1 MLYTVLLFIIILLT
15 VAIYAEKIKKSEH
28 FSSNDGNECYGK
40 ISSKNGYY
48 SNFMLNTF
56 SNFDT
61 AFRFLK
67 NKSIKAINS
76 LKQYK
81 VDLEQAYDIDAVSQK
96 ALEKTT
102 KDVSETNSR
111 LNNLVDSK
119 INQYDNELAL
129 SNVKLGDL
137 RKSAT
142 TLSDIKE
149 DEVMTRVTDMV
160 SNVAKDRYNNYE
172 KKTVNSPRL
181 GQTFNTIIKN
191 KISDNRDVSA
201 YNWQCEPGIIGAPIR
216 INSKDGSIEALSTNG
231 VNIDTAFCKN
241 NDVRDIPHKNIKP
254 VVCSNKDASTAGN
267 WCNKAAKV
275 LYNQDTTDYNNCPL
289 DWRMVDR
296 EKKICIAPKNTLG
309 NSVHDSNSQQF
320 ASECALPNNK
330 CVMFGTQPTDNIMQW
345 SKATN
350 TLFPPKVNVVE
361 RARDLTNVLA
371 QVDNVINST
380 IGTASPPSRI
390 DNYTVYKNG
399 VLVKAYKL
407 KEINTANRFTKGKLL
422 FDNIISS
429 SIYFRVN
436 NGNFLSIRPPY
447 SDPNTNFDTDDIF
460 VVFQGYMK
468 IPKGISRVQ
477 LRTISDDG
485 IRVMIRKPNTS
496 NWSTVI
502 ENFTLHGDT
511 ANDSALMSVIPE
523 EYIEYQ
529 IEFFEKSGYA
539 TCILQWRFNEDDQF
553 LVVPRDSLFIDTEQ
567 CSKTVNMAKKNT
579 WQNIENKAVRMNDRG
594 DVECLSLDG
603 RNCIDNNQGAG
614 TYEGN
619 IERYGDS
626 SKLLPLACGEDV
638 KSKYG
643 FTGYENPSHWCAKAK
658 IQLDPSNKRTYSED
672 TYGGRCGLIDGKKV
686 MCLPGR
692 CCNKYG
698 YCGDSKFCTD
708 SSINRQYNG

>member
-28 FSSNDGNECYGK
+28 FSSTNDNECYGK
-40 ISSKNGYY
+40 ISSRNGYY

-61 AFRFLK
+61 AFRYLK
-67 NKSIKAINS
+67 NKSIKAVNS

-81 VDLEQAYDIDAVSQK
+81 VDLEQAYDIDTSSKK

-102 KDVSETNSR
+102 KDVSETHIR
-111 LNNLVDSK
+111 LNNIVDSK
-119 INQYDNELAL
+119 INQYDSEISL
-129 SNVKLGDL
+129 SNIKLNDL
-137 RKSAT
+137 KKSANL
-142 TLSDIKE
+142 LSDIKK

-160 SNVAKDRYNNYE
+160 SNVTKDKYDKFE
-172 KKTVNSPRL
+172 KKTLNSPKL
-181 GQTFNTIIKN
+181 MNAFGSIMEN
-191 KISDNRDVSA
+191 KISNNQNVNA

-216 INSKDGSIEALSTNG
+216 INSKDGSIEALSENG
-231 VNIDTAFCKN
+231 LVIDQAYCKN

-254 VVCSNKDASTAGN
+254 VTCSNKEASTPGN
-267 WCNKAAKV
+267 WCNNAAKI
-275 LYNQDTTDYNNCPL
+275 LYNEDTTDYNNCPL
-289 DWRMVDR
+289 DWSIVNRD
-296 EKKICIAPKNTLG
+296 KKICIAPKNSLG
-309 NSVHDSNSQQF
+309 NSVHDRNSENL
-320 ASECALPNNK
+320 AAECAVPGNK
-330 CVMFGTQPTDNIMQW
+330 CVMFGTQPKDDIMRW

-350 TLFPPKVNVVE
+350 TLFPPKVNVVQ

-380 IGTASPPSRI
+380 IGTATPPSRI

-407 KEINTANRFTKGKLL
+407 KEINTGDKFTKGKLL

-447 SDPNTNFDTDDIF
+447 SDPNTNFNTDDIF

-468 IPKGISRVQ
+468 IPKGISQVQ

-485 IRVMIRKPNTS
+485 IRVMVRKPNTR

-511 ANDSALMSVIPE
+511 ANDSSLMSVTPE
-523 EYIEYQ
+523 EYLEYQ
-529 IEFFEKSGYA
+529 IEFFEKNGNA
-539 TCILQWRFNEDDQF
+539 TCILQWRFNNEDQF
-553 LVVPRDSLFIDTEQ
+553 LVVPRESLFIDIDQ
-567 CSKTVNMAKKNT
+567 CSKSINIKK
-579 WQNIENKAVRMNDRG
+579 ENKWQCIDNTAIRMNDRG
-594 DVECLSLDG
+594 DIECLSTDG
-603 RNCIDNNQGAG
+603 LNCTRSSDGCDR
-614 TYEGN
+614 N
-619 IERYGDS
+619 IELYGDS
-626 SKLLPLACGEDV
+626 NKLLPLACGADHQ
-638 KSKYG
+638 SKYG
-643 FTGYENPSHWCAKAK
+643 TNGYDNPSHWCSKGRN
-658 IQLDPSNKRTYSED
+658 QLDPSNQRTYSED

-708 SSINRQYNG
+708 SSINRAYNG